1 MKKSIILLILVLMS
15 VSLFGSVE
23 KHIPGKN
30 RDGFYFKCPSITF
43 TELNKS
49 PSFGLGLRAG
59 WIFNHSFSLGIGGN
73 LFFSNIKA
81 NSPDTIN
88 YGMGYL
94 GVIVEY
100 IFESKESLHVLISTL
115 IGGGIIGPWQS
126 YDCYCS
132 GYSSGRFITSANSD
146 GFLVLEPGIDL
157 LMNVSWLIQV
167 GAGVSYRIVSGIEK
181 YGFSNPDLSG
191 FSLNLIFQLRLF

>member
-1 MKKSIILLILVLMS
+1 MS

-23 KHIPGKN
+23 KYNPGKY
-30 RDGFYFKCPSITF
+30 RHGFYFTCPSITF

-59 WIFNHSFSLGIGGN
+59 CIFNHSFSLGIGGN
-73 LFFSNIKA
+73 LFFTNIKA

-88 YGMGYL
+88 YGIGYL
-94 GVIVEY
+94 GVILEY
-100 IFESKESLHVLISTL
+100 IFKSKESLHVMMSTL

-126 YDCYCS
+126 YNCYCY
-132 GYSSGRFITSANSD
+132 GYSSGRFVSSANSD

-167 GAGVSYRIVSGIEK
+167 GAGASYRIVSGIEK
-181 YGFSNPDLSG
+181 YGFSNSDLSG
-191 FSLNLIFQLRLF
+191 FSINLLFKLALF

>member
-30 RDGFYFKCPSITF
+30 RHGFYFKCPSITF

-73 LFFSNIKA
+73 LFFTNIKA
-81 NSPDTIN
+81 NSSDTIN

-100 IFESKESLHVLISTL
+100 IFKSKESLHVTMSTL

-126 YDCYCS
+126 YNGYCC

-157 LMNVSWLIQV
+157 LMNISWLIQV